1 MTFLCQ
7 DVALYCHH
15 MTFECKYMQFKCHD
29 ITFDCLMDSVYDI
42 IKSSMWNYNV
52 RLYGLLTSR
61 YGNNIAGDGTI

>member
-1 MTFLCQ
+1 MAVYGQGTS
-7 DVALYCHH
+7 
-15 MTFECKYMQFKCHD
+15 FECEYMQFSH
-29 ITFDCLMDSVYDI
+29 ITLDCLIDSVYDI